1 MNTRWLVPLLFP
13 AAIAA
18 QSPQLVSIGTH
29 RLDVVRAG
37 TGSPT
42 IVFEAG
48 LGDTWE
54 DWAPVWQQVAERTSV
69 VLYSRSGLGRSEPGP
84 GDNSARTE
92 MAELHRLLDSLHVQR
107 PVILVARSY
116 GGVLSRLYVS
126 LYPHEVAGLVLV
138 DGTHEQQ
145 VKRWGQIDHT
155 YPAAFRAY
163 FDSVLKT
170 MKPGA
175 EAAETRETVRIQAA
189 GTVEGLT
196 PLPDIP
202 LAVLTSMRPSPKP
215 TYVNQTERG
224 HEAWRE
230 MHDEWFRRSK
240 YAEHIVTIKS
250 GHAIQDDEPELVIG
264 AIGFVLDRVRNP
276 AAPGPAATASIVDS
290 VRDFMH
296 AVAHDITAEG
306 PAAWRR
312 EFSDSAHFF
321 MAAEGQL
328 VFGSSEAATQGIEG
342 LSHMIKRITLTWG
355 DSIRVDPLGPGLA
368 VVGASYHEVRAD
380 TAGHTVD
387 ESGYLT
393 GVVQHEGSS
402 WRFRDAHWSVVAAP
416 AAVR

>member
-1 MNTRWLVPLLFP
+1 MKTCLLLPLVFP
-13 AAIAA
+13 ALLVA
-18 QSPQLVSIGTH
+18 QSPQLVNIGTH

-37 TGSPT
+37 SGSPT

-54 DWAPVWQQVAERTSV
+54 DWAPVWKQVAERSSV
-69 VLYSRSGLGRSEPGP
+69 VLYSRSGLGRSERGP

-92 MAELHRLLDSLHVQR
+92 MAELHRLLDSLHVPR

-126 LYPHEVAGLVLV
+126 LYPRDVAGLVLV

-189 GTVEGLT
+189 GTVDGLT

-240 YAEHIVTIKS
+240 CAEHIVTIQS
-250 GHAIQDDEPELVIG
+250 GHAIQDDEPELVVG

-276 AAPGPAATASIVDS
+276 AAPGPAAAVSIVDS

-296 AVAHDITAEG
+296 AVARDITADG

-312 EFSDSAHFF
+312 AFSDSAYFY
-321 MAAEGQL
+321 MASEGQ
-328 VFGSSEAATQGIEG
+328 VVIGSPEEAHRTIDQLTHLIT
-342 LSHMIKRITLTWG
+342 HITLTWA
-355 DSIRVDPLGPGLA
+355 DSIRIDPLGPGLA
-368 VVGASYHEVRAD
+368 AVGAEYREVRAD
-380 TAGHTVD
+380 SAGHTLD
-387 ESGYLT
+387 ERGFFT
-393 GVVQHEGSS
+393 AVAQHEPGG
-402 WRFRDAHWSVVAAP
+402 WRFRNAHWSVVAP
-416 AAVR
+416 PPVVR